1 MIGQRSAPG
10 RATDIANVSCG
21 DHLEWGAGSA
31 RLGTPKDFA
40 RSVERWVTRDG
51 AGRIHFRE
59 QEYYRRH
66 GRTLRPRPRDQ
77 IFIERPGF
85 DENAVEVHVMPGLDH
100 LQAFSRT
107 DLVMPLVLGFLRPL
121 GL

>member
-1 MIGQRSAPG
+1 MAEATRLPRSG
-10 RATDIANVSCG
+10 VNIANVSCG